1 MTFYFMLGYMQALR
15 QQPMVLF
22 NEDFIDEHRAGYIRG
37 RDRYLGDI
45 LKHNQL
51 TSGHNK

>member
-22 NEDFIDEHRAGYIRG
+22 NEDFVDEHCAGYIKG
-37 RDRYLGDI
+37 RDMYLGDI

-51 TSGHNK
+51 VK